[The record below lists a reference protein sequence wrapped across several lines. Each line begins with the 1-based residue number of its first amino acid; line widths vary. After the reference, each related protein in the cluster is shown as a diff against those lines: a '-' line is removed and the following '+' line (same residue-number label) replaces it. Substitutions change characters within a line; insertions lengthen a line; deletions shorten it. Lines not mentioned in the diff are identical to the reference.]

1 MLDIKKIIIIID
13 NMKELKIRIVNPKVI
28 NYINELHNKNGSSF
42 NVIINNLLNDAV
54 NNSDYNNTLKA
65 IEQKVDFN
73 NENYN
78 KIMLTL
84 NKFVDT
90 MSKKNKKEKSTRPGI
105 LELYKNNVP
114 TSEIHKIYPE
124 LSENDI
130 VDFISENSDFK
141 EEA

>member
-1 MLDIKKIIIIID
+1 MLDIKKIITIID

-54 NNSDYNNTLKA
+54 NNSDYNSTLKA

-78 KIMLTL
+78 KIMLVL

-90 MSKKNKKEKSTRPGI
+90 MSKKNNKEKPTRPGI

-130 VDFISENSDFK
+130 VDFISENSDFN

>member
-1 MLDIKKIIIIID
+1 MLDIKKIITIID

-54 NNSDYNNTLKA
+54 NNSDYNSTLKA

-78 KIMLTL
+78 KIMLVL

-90 MSKKNKKEKSTRPGI
+90 MSKKK
-105 LELYKNNVP
+105 
-114 TSEIHKIYPE
+114 
-124 LSENDI
+124 
-130 VDFISENSDFK
+130 
-141 EEA
+141 